1 MSLIKPKF
9 NKNKARRT
17 KLTNRNKIEYLH
29 NQLQKM
35 KAEKKA
41 LVEELED
48 KVDELHDVEEHLQDK
63 EVELH
68 SEKEKVND
76 LKKQVECPV
85 CLDVPRKG
93 PVFTCPNG
101 HLVCQKCKR
110 ETCPTCREV
119 VGKNKSLIAIE
130 VIEKILHDCK
140 FVECEQK
147 FCLKTIERHEKSCRH
162 RIVACPYAYC
172 DQMVPLSKLLDH
184 LQIKPC
190 SFNNVPIVVRD
201 SPGIQSYFATITQ
214 LTSNPISW
222 QVRTYSYMGSCLAL
236 RVMKS
241 GEHWQF
247 TVVMFKSP
255 EVCSNINIEMEVY
268 ETNSPPD
275 SRLSVRARC
284 HPCSIDES
292 VAETKGLGLYVHH
305 ELMKRM
311 VLKDDSFK
319 FTVTF
324 SFF

>member
-9 NKNKARRT
+9 KTIKARRT
-17 KLTNRNKIEYLH
+17 KLTNRNKIEYIH
-29 NQLQKM
+29 NLLKKT

-48 KVDELHDVEEHLQDK
+48 KVDELHFVEEQLQYK
-63 EVELH
+63 KVELH
-68 SEKEKVND
+68 SEKVND

-119 VGKNKSLIAIE
+119 VGENKSLIAIE

-147 FCLKTIERHEKSCRH
+147 FCLQEIERHEKICKH
-162 RIVACPYAYC
+162 RVVACPYYTRC
-172 DQMVPLSKLLDH
+172 DQMVPLSKLLNH
-184 LQIKPC
+184 LQNKPC
-190 SFNNVPIVVRD
+190 SNNIVPIVVD
-201 SPGIQSYFATITQ
+201 HSSGIQTYFLTIPQITLNLIQ
-214 LTSNPISW
+214 F
-222 QVRTYSYMGSCLAL
+222 QVTTFLYRGSCLAL
-236 RVMKS
+236 RVVKS

-247 TVVMFKSP
+247 TVVMFESP
-255 EVCSNINIEMEVY
+255 KACSNINIEMEVY
-268 ETNSPPD
+268 EKNSPSD
-275 SRLSVRARC
+275 TRFSVKVRC
-284 HPCSIDES
+284 NPCSIDEP

-311 VLKDDSFK
+311 VLKDDSFQ